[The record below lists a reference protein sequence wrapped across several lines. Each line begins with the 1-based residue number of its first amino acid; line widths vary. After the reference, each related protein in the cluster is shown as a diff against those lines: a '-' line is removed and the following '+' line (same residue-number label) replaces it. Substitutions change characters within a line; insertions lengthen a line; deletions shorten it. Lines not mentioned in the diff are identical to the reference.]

1 MLRYALYDKF
11 SNTNYFVWIFLPV
24 FVPKNGISRF
34 IVNSLKSL
42 QSVLAIIVQRNNDIS
57 NGGSI
62 LFENDN
68 KILIFDKE
76 NLIPFKGTDSI
87 QLYQTIDIVREALD
101 KYQVGYSIELWES
114 TSETVPNPWKVIVIE
129 GVLSLFFAKNNKL
142 FKIVA
147 WDNYKGTLPN
157 GIAVGMNISDAQKLD
172 STLIYNEWN
181 EDYESDN
188 GYWVEDDVE
197 SNTIMSIS
205 IFIKEVL
212 EEDTFDY
219 CKW

>member
-1 MLRYALYDKF
+1 MVY
-11 SNTNYFVWIFLPV
+11 
-24 FVPKNGISRF
+24 
-34 IVNSLKSL
+34 
-42 QSVLAIIVQRNNDIS
+42 
-57 NGGSI
+57 
-62 LFENDN
+62 
-68 KILIFDKE
+68 KE

>member
-1 MLRYALYDKF
+1 MYYRED
-11 SNTNYFVWIFLPV
+11 
-24 FVPKNGISRF
+24 
-34 IVNSLKSL
+34 
-42 QSVLAIIVQRNNDIS
+42 
-57 NGGSI
+57 
-62 LFENDN
+62 
-68 KILIFDKE
+68 
-76 NLIPFKGTDSI
+76 LIPFRGTDSI

-129 GVLSLFFAKNNKL
+129 GVLSLFFAKNDKL

>member
-1 MLRYALYDKF
+1 MYYRED
-11 SNTNYFVWIFLPV
+11 
-24 FVPKNGISRF
+24 
-34 IVNSLKSL
+34 
-42 QSVLAIIVQRNNDIS
+42 
-57 NGGSI
+57 
-62 LFENDN
+62 
-68 KILIFDKE
+68 
-76 NLIPFKGTDSI
+76 LIPFRGTDSI

-147 WDNYKGTLPN
+147 WNNYKGTLPN

>member
-1 MLRYALYDKF
+1 MVY
-11 SNTNYFVWIFLPV
+11 
-24 FVPKNGISRF
+24 
-34 IVNSLKSL
+34 
-42 QSVLAIIVQRNNDIS
+42 
-57 NGGSI
+57 
-62 LFENDN
+62 
-68 KILIFDKE
+68 KE
-76 NLIPFKGTDSI
+76 NLIPFRGTDSI

-157 GIAVGMNISDAQKLD
+157 GIAVGMNISDAQQLD

-197 SNTIMSIS
+197 SNTIISIS

>member
-1 MLRYALYDKF
+1 MYYRED
-11 SNTNYFVWIFLPV
+11 
-24 FVPKNGISRF
+24 
-34 IVNSLKSL
+34 
-42 QSVLAIIVQRNNDIS
+42 
-57 NGGSI
+57 
-62 LFENDN
+62 
-68 KILIFDKE
+68 
-76 NLIPFKGTDSI
+76 LIPFRGTDSI